1 MLQVIGSQVARG
13 AGNIGL
19 QPNVPSEPSE
29 LRTLDAPEH
38 RVLSFAAGR
47 AKTEMSPRTAGL
59 HTAPGIH

>member
-29 LRTLDAPEH
+29 LRTLDSEWDYAAESPFLPKMEDPGNPEI
-38 RVLSFAAGR
+38 
-47 AKTEMSPRTAGL
+47 E
-59 HTAPGIH
+59 